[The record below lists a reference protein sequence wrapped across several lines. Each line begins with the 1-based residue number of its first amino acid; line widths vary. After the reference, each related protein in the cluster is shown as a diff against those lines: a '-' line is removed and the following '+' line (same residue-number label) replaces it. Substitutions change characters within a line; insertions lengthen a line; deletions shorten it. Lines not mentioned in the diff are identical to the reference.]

1 MPFSL
6 TPTHGSVQYT
16 LTMNEDYDNVATVGQ
31 NRTLVVNFTRP
42 PRTNT
47 SSTEEPT
54 EEPTEE
60 GTEEPTEEGTEE
72 GTTSDNRVDLS
83 EYRRIYIP

>member
-1 MPFSL
+1 MEVPFSL

-54 EEPTEE
+54 EE
-60 GTEEPTEEGTEE
+60 GTEE

-83 EYRRIYIP
+83 EYRRLYIYPRI

>member
-1 MPFSL
+1 MEVPFSL

-54 EEPTEE
+54 EE
-60 GTEEPTEEGTEE
+60 GTEE
-72 GTTSDNRVDLS
+72 GTKEGTTSDKRVDLS
-83 EYRRIYIP
+83 EYRHIYPRI